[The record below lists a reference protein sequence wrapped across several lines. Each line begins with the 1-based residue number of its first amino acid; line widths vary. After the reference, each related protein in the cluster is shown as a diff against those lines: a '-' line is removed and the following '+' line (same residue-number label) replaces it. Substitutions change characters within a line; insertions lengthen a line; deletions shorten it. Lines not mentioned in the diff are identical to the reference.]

1 MHSDETPSTSEH
13 RADELPPEAFD
24 HPRGTLAI
32 VLLYGVLFGLG
43 WWALYAVEFLGRGA
57 THP

>member
-1 MHSDETPSTSEH
+1 MHSDDSQSQSE
-13 RADELPPEAFD
+13 RTADELPPEAFD

-32 VLLYGVLFGLG
+32 VLIYGLLFGLG
-43 WWALYAVEFLGRGA
+43 WWALYVIEFLGRGA